1 MGGLRTVLSE
11 MCQTETNILY
21 RHFYAEPIRMIHM
34 NLYKTDSQIKKIKL
48 QSPKGSW
55 GEEGKSGAW
64 RNRHTDYTQNR

>member
-1 MGGLRTVLSE
+1 
-11 MCQTETNILY
+11 
-21 RHFYAEPIRMIHM
+21 MIHM